1 MKKLKAIYVHGY
13 KGETFGN
20 SFNLLKNYLENSIIS
35 LEYSLDY
42 NYKNLS
48 DAVKLL
54 EETVKENNIDII
66 ISTSLGSFISMSANV
81 PGTFKTIINPCL
93 DPVNEIPKLDPNTDI
108 DRFSYFTKELEFEN
122 NMNCIGFF
130 AIEDELFGDKFENKF
145 FSITH
150 GANIVHIDGG
160 HSISKEGASE
170 VASILKT
177 IFNSYE

>member
-20 SFNLLKNYLENSIIS
+20 SFNLLKKYLENSIIS

-42 NYKNLS
+42 NYKNLN

-54 EETVKENNIDII
+54 EETVKEHNIDII

-81 PGTFKTIINPCL
+81 PGTFKAIINPCL
-93 DPVNEIPKLDPNTDI
+93 DPVNEITKLDPNTDI
-108 DRFSYFTKELEFEN
+108 DRFSYFVKELEFEN

-130 AIEDELFGDKFENKF
+130 DIEDELFGDKFENKF

-150 GANIVHIDGG
+150 GANIIHIEGG
-160 HSISKEGASE
+160 HSISEEGAAK

>member
-1 MKKLKAIYVHGY
+1 MKKFKAIYVHGY

-20 SFNLLKNYLENSIIS
+20 SFNLLKKYLENSIIS

-42 NYKNLS
+42 NYKNLG

-54 EETVKENNIDII
+54 EETVKEHNINII

-81 PGTFKTIINPCL
+81 PRAFKAIINPCL

-108 DRFSYFTKELEFEN
+108 DRFSYLVKELEFEN

-160 HSISKEGASE
+160 HSISKEGAAE
-170 VASILKT
+170 FASILKT
-177 IFNSYE
+177 IFNFHE

>member
-1 MKKLKAIYVHGY
+1 MSGTKFLTGFLVGGAIGAIAGILLAP
-13 KGETFGN
+13 KSGEETRAKIAETAKDV
-20 SFNLLKNYLENSIIS
+20 SRR
-35 LEYSLDY
+35 
-42 NYKNLS
+42 
-48 DAVKLL
+48 A

-81 PGTFKTIINPCL
+81 PGTFKAIINPCL
-93 DPVNEIPKLDPNTDI
+93 DPVNEIPKLDPNTGI
-108 DRFSYFTKELEFEN
+108 DRLSYFAKELEFEN